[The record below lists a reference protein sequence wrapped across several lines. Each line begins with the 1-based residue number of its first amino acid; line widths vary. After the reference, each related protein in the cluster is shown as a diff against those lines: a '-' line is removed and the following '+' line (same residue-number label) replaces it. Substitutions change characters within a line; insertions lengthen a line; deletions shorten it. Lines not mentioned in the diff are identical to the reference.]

1 MRRTAAEIAAA
12 AVYEIYPNVELWGG
26 GETSTGFYYDFSCP
40 HPVQISLIEEKM
52 RQIVRERRP
61 IRILEMVSFSA
72 GELLKKEGHAARAE
86 ELEEGLVE
94 IVQIGAFHDLSPGP
108 HLKNTAELAAFKIS
122 VEVLPD
128 QGLRINGWCHASKDE
143 LKKFLKKVEQYT
155 EHPRLGEKM
164 GLWKGEIWL
173 PRGLERRQLLIDC
186 LKEHWFGSALEVAS
200 PLEGDRTAR
209 HRTLGKPKIAE
220 VWTHPEAGMQISFF
234 GRPES
239 EMISSLQSIGKTLTI
254 LGFDHSTVP
263 SGVGGVDFLIED
275 GLGRKWPVVQLK
287 RTTKEGALA
296 VDFHF
301 TAAVERILAL
311 LLEHNLQMVER

>member
-12 AVYEIYPNVELWGG
+12 AVYEIYPDVELWGG
-26 GETSTGFYYDFSCP
+26 GETSTGFHYDFYFP
-40 HPVQISLIEEKM
+40 HPVHAHLIEERM

-61 IRILEMVSFSA
+61 IRTLEMVSFSA
-72 GELLKKEGHAARAE
+72 KELLKKEGHAARAE

-94 IVQIGAFHDLSPGP
+94 MIQIGAFHDLSPGP
-108 HLKNTAELAAFKIS
+108 HLKNTAELAAFKIA
-122 VEVLPD
+122 VETLPD
-128 QGLRINGWCHASKDE
+128 RGLRINGWCHNSKDE
-143 LKKFLKKVEQYT
+143 LKKFLKKLERYT

-173 PRGLERRQLLIDC
+173 PRGLERRQLLIDS
-186 LKEHWFGSALEVAS
+186 LKQHWFEGALEVAG

-209 HRTLGKPKIAE
+209 HRTLGKPKVAE
-220 VWTHPEAGMQISFF
+220 VWTHPEAGMQVSFF

-275 GLGRKWPVVQLK
+275 ELGRKWPVVQLK
-287 RTTKEGALA
+287 RVSREGSLA
-296 VDFHF
+296 VDFYF
-301 TAAVERILAL
+301 AAAVERILAL
-311 LLEHNLQMVER
+311 LLEQNLQMVER